1 VTRQFQL
8 LADQAFARTAG
19 APLVGGNAVRLLKD
33 GCENFPSWL
42 DAIRSAQHW
51 IHFETY
57 ILHEDK
63 IGKVFAEALCERA
76 RAGVKVR
83 LLIDWLGNLMKTS
96 PKFWRMLRQ
105 AGVEA
110 RSFGYPTIDSPLGW
124 VSRDHRKSLVVD
136 GRIAFVSGLCVG
148 DDWTDDGHEAQR
160 DTGVMIQGPAVAD
173 VEAAFAE
180 SWATTGDRVP
190 VEELPV
196 PALIPAA
203 GDVALRVIA
212 TMPSTWGV
220 FKLDQLVAS
229 VARETLWVT
238 DAYFVGV
245 SAYVNALIAAAR
257 DGVDVRLLV
266 PGTVDVFGVGAM
278 SRAGYRALLDGGVR
292 IFEWN
297 GVMIHAKTAVADGRW
312 ARVGSTNANIT
323 SWFGNWELDV
333 AIEDDNFGAEMQAMF
348 ERDLENSTEVV
359 LKSSK
364 LRALSDVRRVGG
376 RGVERRRAPRIE
388 EWRARGRSTR
398 RAAAAGAIRMGRTLG
413 AAITKR
419 REVGAAEAYN
429 LFWSSLSFLGLGLLF
444 LKYPKT
450 IALPVGV
457 LAVWFAVAGL
467 FQAWRLYVRDTT
479 REAADKT
486 EVTSEDVAPRSRR
499 RA

>member
-1 VTRQFQL
+1 M
-8 LADQAFARTAG
+8 ADQAFARTAG
-19 APLVGGNAVRLLKD
+19 APLVEGNAVRLLKD
-33 GCENFPSWL
+33 GCENYPAWL
-42 DAIRSAQHW
+42 DAINNAQHW

-83 LLIDWLGNLMKTS
+83 LLIDWLGNMLKTS
-96 PKFWRMLRQ
+96 PKFWWSLKK

-124 VSRDHRKSLVVD
+124 VSRDHRKSLIID

-180 SWATTGDRVP
+180 SWATTGKAVP
-190 VEELPV
+190 LEELP
-196 PALIPAA
+196 AQELIPPA

-245 SAYVNALIAAAR
+245 SAYINALIAASK

-278 SRAGYRALLDGGVR
+278 SRAGYRSLLEGGVR

-297 GVMIHAKTAVADGRW
+297 GVMLHAKTAVADGRW

-323 SWFGNWELDV
+323 SWFGNWEMDV
-333 AIEDDNFGAEMQAMF
+333 AIEDANFGQQMMAMY
-348 ERDLENSTEVV
+348 EQDLANSTEVV
-359 LKSSK
+359 LT
-364 LRALSDVRRVGG
+364 ARRLHS
-376 RGVERRRAPRIE
+376 VERRKTPRLDD
-388 EWRARGRSTR
+388 WRTRGRTTR

-413 AAITKR
+413 AALTAR

-429 LFWSSLSFLGLGLLF
+429 LFWSSLIFLGFGLLAF
-444 LKYPKT
+444 KWPKA
-450 IALPVGV
+450 IAMPFAV
-457 LAVWFAVAGL
+457 LAVWFALAGL
-467 FQAWRLYVRDTT
+467 FRAWRLYRSVRRVPGEARSVPGET
-479 REAADKT
+479 R
-486 EVTSEDVAPRSRR
+486 AP
-499 RA
+499 

>member
-33 GCENFPSWL
+33 GRENYSAWL

-83 LLIDWLGNLMKTS
+83 LLIDWLGNIMKTS
-96 PKFWRMLRQ
+96 PKFWRMLRH

-124 VSRDHRKSLVVD
+124 VSRDHRKSLVID
-136 GRIAFVSGLCVG
+136 GRVAFVSGLCVG

-180 SWATTGDRVP
+180 SWATTGHRVP
-190 VEELPV
+190 LEELPV
-196 PALIPAA
+196 ANLIPPS
-203 GDVALRVIA
+203 GDVSLRVVA
-212 TMPSTWGV
+212 TMPSTLGV

-245 SAYVNALIAAAR
+245 SAYINALIAASR

-278 SRAGYRALLDGGVR
+278 SRAGFRALLDGGVR

-297 GVMIHAKTAVADGRW
+297 GVMLHAKTAVADGRW

-333 AIEDDNFGAEMQAMF
+333 AIEDEKFGAEMQAMF
-348 ERDLENSTEVV
+348 EHDLQNSTEVV
-359 LKSSK
+359 RKSHK
-364 LRALSDVRRVGG
+364 LALSGVEG
-376 RGVERRRAPRIE
+376 RTIERRRTPRIE

-429 LFWSSLSFLGLGLLF
+429 LFWSSLIFLGMGVLF
-444 LKYPKT
+444 LKWPKA
-450 IALPVGV
+450 IAYPVGV
-457 LAVWFAVAGL
+457 LAVWFAISGL
-467 FQAWRLYVRDTT
+467 VQAWRLYRGETKETV
-479 REAADKT
+479 DKT
-486 EVTSEDVAPRSRR
+486 EDRSDTVNARTHHH
-499 RA
+499 A

>member
-1 VTRQFQL
+1 MTRQFQL

-19 APLVGGNAVRLLKD
+19 APLVGGNAVLLLKD
-33 GCENFPSWL
+33 GCENYALWL
-42 DAIRSAQHW
+42 EAIRSAQHW

-63 IGKVFAEALCERA
+63 IGRIFAEALCERA

-83 LLIDWLGNLMKTS
+83 LLIDWLGNFMKTS

-124 VSRDHRKSLVVD
+124 VSRDHRKSLIVD
-136 GRIAFVSGLCVG
+136 GRTAFVSGLCVG

-180 SWATTGDRVP
+180 AWATTGTPVP
-190 VEELPV
+190 LDELPS
-196 PALIPAA
+196 PNLIPPA

-229 VARETLWVT
+229 VARDTLWVT
-238 DAYFVGV
+238 DAYFIGV
-245 SAYVNALIAAAR
+245 SAYINALIAASK

-266 PGTVDVFGVGAM
+266 PGTVDVLGVGAM
-278 SRAGYRALLDGGVR
+278 SRAGYRTLLEGGVR

-297 GVMIHAKTAVADGRW
+297 GVMLHAKTAVADGRW

-333 AIEDDNFGAEMQAMF
+333 AVEDADFGQQMMAMF
-348 ERDLENSTEVV
+348 ENDLANSTEVV
-359 LKSSK
+359 LTAHKMRS
-364 LRALSDVRRVGG
+364 
-376 RGVERRRAPRIE
+376 VERRKTPRL
-388 EWRARGRSTR
+388 AALKTRGRTTR
-398 RAAAAGAIRMGRTLG
+398 RAAAAGAIRISRTLG
-413 AAITKR
+413 AALTAR

-429 LFWSSLSFLGLGLLF
+429 LFWSSLIFLTMGLVF
-444 LKYPKT
+444 LKWPKGIAYP
-450 IALPVGV
+450 IGV

-467 FQAWRLYVRDTT
+467 FQAWSLYRRDTAPQT
-479 REAADKT
+479 ADRPEDPQEARESGKHRHA
-486 EVTSEDVAPRSRR
+486 
-499 RA
+499 

>member
-1 VTRQFQL
+1 M
-8 LADQAFARTAG
+8 
-19 APLVGGNAVRLLKD
+19 P
-33 GCENFPSWL
+33 
-42 DAIRSAQHW
+42 SAQLEQW

-96 PKFWRMLRQ
+96 PKFWRTLRQ

-124 VSRDHRKSLVVD
+124 VSRDHRKSLVID

-180 SWATTGDRVP
+180 SWAMTGRRVTP
-190 VEELPV
+190 EELPT
-196 PALIPAA
+196 PEMIPPA

-245 SAYVNALIAAAR
+245 SAYINALIAASK

-278 SRAGYRALLDGGVR
+278 SRAGTVPC
-292 IFEWN
+292 
-297 GVMIHAKTAVADGRW
+297 
-312 ARVGSTNANIT
+312 S
-323 SWFGNWELDV
+323 
-333 AIEDDNFGAEMQAMF
+333 
-348 ERDLENSTEVV
+348 
-359 LKSSK
+359 
-364 LRALSDVRRVGG
+364 
-376 RGVERRRAPRIE
+376 
-388 EWRARGRSTR
+388 
-398 RAAAAGAIRMGRTLG
+398 RAASG
-413 AAITKR
+413 
-419 REVGAAEAYN
+419 
-429 LFWSSLSFLGLGLLF
+429 SSNGTG
-444 LKYPKT
+444 
-450 IALPVGV
+450 
-457 LAVWFAVAGL
+457 
-467 FQAWRLYVRDTT
+467 
-479 REAADKT
+479 
-486 EVTSEDVAPRSRR
+486 
-499 RA
+499 

>member
-1 VTRQFQL
+1 M
-8 LADQAFARTAG
+8 ADQAFARTAG
-19 APLVGGNAVRLLKD
+19 APLIEGNNVRLLKD
-33 GCENFPSWL
+33 GCENYPAWL
-42 DAIRSAQHW
+42 EAIGNAQHW

-83 LLIDWLGNLMKTS
+83 LLIDWFGNMLKTS
-96 PKFWRMLRQ
+96 PKFWRTLRQ

-110 RSFGYPTIDSPLGW
+110 RSFGYPSIDSPLGW
-124 VSRDHRKSLVVD
+124 VSRDHRKSLIID

-180 SWATTGDRVP
+180 SWATTGKRVP
-190 VEELPV
+190 PEELPEQY
-196 PALIPAA
+196 LIPPA

-212 TMPSTWGV
+212 TMPSTLGV

-229 VARETLWVT
+229 IARETLWVT

-245 SAYVNALIAAAR
+245 SAYISALIAASK

-278 SRAGYRALLDGGVR
+278 SRAGYRALLEGGVR

-297 GVMIHAKTAVADGRW
+297 GVMIHAKTAVADGKW

-333 AIEDDNFGAEMQAMF
+333 AIEDANFSQQMMAMY
-348 ERDLENSTEVV
+348 ETDLANSTEVV
-359 LKSSK
+359 LTARKMRS
-364 LRALSDVRRVGG
+364 
-376 RGVERRRAPRIE
+376 VERRKAPRLAD
-388 EWRARGRSTR
+388 WKTRGRTTR

-413 AAITKR
+413 AALTAR

-429 LFWSSLSFLGLGLLF
+429 LFWSSLIFLSVGALG
-444 LKYPKT
+444 LKYPKA
-450 IALPVGV
+450 IAMPFGI
-457 LAVWFAVAGL
+457 LAVWFALVGL
-467 FQAWRLYVRDTT
+467 FRAWRLYRSG
-479 REAADKT
+479 RSGPGKT
-486 EVTSEDVAPRSRR
+486 SAP
-499 RA
+499 

>member
-1 VTRQFQL
+1 MHRPLRL

-19 APLVGGNAVRLLKD
+19 APLIGGNAVRLLKD
-33 GCENFPSWL
+33 GCENFPAWL
-42 DAIRSAQHW
+42 DAIHSAQQW

-83 LLIDWLGNLMKTS
+83 LLIDWLGNMMKTS
-96 PKFWRMLRQ
+96 PKFWRTLRQ

-124 VSRDHRKSLVVD
+124 VSRDHRKSLIID
-136 GRIAFVSGLCVG
+136 GHTAFVSGLCVG

-180 SWATTGDRVP
+180 SWATTGRRVLP
-190 VEELPV
+190 EELP
-196 PALIPAA
+196 AQELIPPA

-212 TMPSTWGV
+212 TMPATLGV
-220 FKLDQLVAS
+220 FKIDQLVAS

-245 SAYVNALIAAAR
+245 SAYINALIAASK

-266 PGTVDVFGVGAM
+266 PGTVDVFGVGGM
-278 SRAGYRALLDGGVR
+278 SRAGFRALLEGGVR

-297 GVMIHAKTAVADGRW
+297 GVMLHAKTAVADGRW

-333 AIEDDNFGAEMQAMF
+333 AIEDTNFGQQMMAMY
-348 ERDLENSTEVV
+348 EQDLANSTEVV
-359 LKSSK
+359 LTASK
-364 LRALSDVRRVGG
+364 LHL
-376 RGVERRRAPRIE
+376 VERRKTPRLDD
-388 EWRARGRSTR
+388 WRTRGRTTR
-398 RAAAAGAIRMGRTLG
+398 RAASAGAIRMGRTLG
-413 AAITKR
+413 AALTAR
-419 REVGAAEAYN
+419 REVGAAEAYS
-429 LFWSSLSFLGLGLLF
+429 LFWSSLIFLSLGLLAY
-444 LKYPKT
+444 KWPKA
-450 IALPVGV
+450 IAMPF
-457 LAVWFAVAGL
+457 AVMAIWFALAGL
-467 FQAWRLYVRDTT
+467 FRAWRLYRSVPGET
-479 REAADKT
+479 RSVQRET
-486 EVTSEDVAPRSRR
+486 RAP
-499 RA
+499 

>member
-1 VTRQFQL
+1 MHRPLRL

-19 APLVGGNAVRLLKD
+19 APLVAGNAVRLLKD
-33 GCENFPSWL
+33 GCENYPSWL
-42 DAIRSAQHW
+42 EAIRSAQHW

-57 ILHEDK
+57 ILHDDK
-63 IGKVFAEALCERA
+63 IGKVFAEAMCERA

-83 LLIDWLGNLMKTS
+83 LLIDWLGNMMKTS
-96 PKFWRMLRQ
+96 PGFWRRLRQ

-124 VSRDHRKSLVVD
+124 VSRDHRKSLIID
-136 GRIAFVSGLCVG
+136 GRVAFVSGLCVG

-173 VEAAFAE
+173 VEAGFAE
-180 SWATTGDRVP
+180 AWATTGSIVP
-190 VEELPV
+190 ADELPV
-196 PALIPAA
+196 ADQIPVA

-245 SAYVNALIAAAR
+245 SAYVNALIAASK

-278 SRAGYRALLDGGVR
+278 SRAGFRSLLEGGVR

-297 GVMIHAKTAVADGRW
+297 GVMLHAKTAVADGKW

-333 AIEDDNFGAEMQAMF
+333 AIEDANFGQQMMAMF
-348 ERDLENSTEVV
+348 EQDLANATEVV
-359 LKSSK
+359 LTARKMHS
-364 LRALSDVRRVGG
+364 
-376 RGVERRRAPRIE
+376 VERRRKPRFE
-388 EWRARGRSTR
+388 DFKTRGRTTR

-413 AAITKR
+413 AALTAR

-429 LFWSSLSFLGLGLLF
+429 LFWSSLIFLSLGVLALWQ
-444 LKYPKT
+444 PKA
-450 IALPVGV
+450 ISLPFGV

-467 FQAWRLYVRDTT
+467 FRAWRLYR
-479 REAADKT
+479 RGAGE
-486 EVTSEDVAPRSRR
+486 PRTP
-499 RA
+499 

>member
-1 VTRQFQL
+1 VHRPLQL

-19 APLVGGNAVRLLKD
+19 APLVPGNAIRLLKD
-33 GCENFPSWL
+33 GCENYPAWL
-42 DAIRSAQHW
+42 EAIRSAQQW

-57 ILHEDK
+57 ILHDDK
-63 IGKVFAEALCERA
+63 IGKVFAAALAERA

-83 LLIDWLGNLMKTS
+83 LLVDWLGNMMKTS
-96 PKFWRMLRQ
+96 PGFWRNLRQ

-124 VSRDHRKSLVVD
+124 ISRDHRKSLIID
-136 GRIAFVSGLCVG
+136 GRVAFVSGLCVG
-148 DDWTDDGHEAQR
+148 DDWSDDGHEAQR
-160 DTGVMIQGPAVAD
+160 DTGVMVQGPAVAD

-180 SWATTGDRVP
+180 AWATTGS
-190 VEELPV
+190 PV
-196 PALIPAA
+196 PAEEVPAANLIPPA

-229 VARETLWVT
+229 IARETLWVT

-245 SAYVNALIAAAR
+245 SAYVNALIAAAK

-278 SRAGYRALLDGGVR
+278 SRAGFRALLEGGVR

-297 GVMIHAKTAVADGRW
+297 GVMLHAKTAVADGKW

-333 AIEDDNFGAEMQAMF
+333 AVEDERFGRQMMEMFAT
-348 ERDLENSTEVV
+348 DLQNSTEVV
-359 LKSSK
+359 LKARK
-364 LRALSDVRRVGG
+364 MVPI
-376 RGVERRRAPRIE
+376 VERRKTQRFE
-388 EWRARGRSTR
+388 DWRARGRTTR
-398 RAAAAGAIRMGRTLG
+398 RAASAGAIRMGRTLG
-413 AAITKR
+413 AALTAR

-429 LFWSSLSFLGLGLLF
+429 LFWSSLIFMSFGLLAYRWP
-444 LKYPKT
+444 KAIAYPF
-450 IALPVGV
+450 AL
-457 LAVWFAVAGL
+457 LAVWSALAGL
-467 FQAWRLYVRDTT
+467 FRAWRLYRTPISEPAPIT
-479 REAADKT
+479 EPAAGEPEERTIT
-486 EVTSEDVAPRSRR
+486 ESKSA
-499 RA
+499 

>member
-1 VTRQFQL
+1 M
-8 LADQAFARTAG
+8 
-19 APLVGGNAVRLLKD
+19 GGNAVRLLKD
-33 GCENFPSWL
+33 GCENYPSWL

-83 LLIDWLGNLMKTS
+83 LLIDWLGNIMKTS

-124 VSRDHRKSLVVD
+124 VSRDHRKSLVID
-136 GRIAFVSGLCVG
+136 GRVAFVSGLCVG

-180 SWATTGDRVP
+180 SWATTGQRVP
-190 VEELPV
+190 LEELPV
-196 PALIPAA
+196 AGQILPA

-245 SAYVNALIAAAR
+245 SAYINALIAASR

-333 AIEDDNFGAEMQAMF
+333 AIEDEKFGAEMQAMY
-348 ERDLENSTEVV
+348 ERDLGNSTEVV
-359 LKSSK
+359 LKSRK
-364 LRALSDVRRVGG
+364 LRS
-376 RGVERRRAPRIE
+376 VERRRRPRLE
-388 EWRARGRSTR
+388 DWRHRGRSTG

-429 LFWSSLSFLGLGLLF
+429 LFWSSLIFLGLGLLF
-444 LKYPKT
+444 LKYPKA
-450 IALPVGV
+450 IAMPLGV

-467 FQAWRLYVRDTT
+467 FQSWRLYRRETT
-479 REAADKT
+479 EKT
-486 EVTSEDVAPRSRR
+486 EDSREVADARKRR
-499 RA
+499 HA

>member
-1 VTRQFQL
+1 VPRPLRL

-19 APLVGGNAVRLLKD
+19 APLIGGNSVRLLKD
-33 GCENFPSWL
+33 GCENFPAWL
-42 DAIRSAQHW
+42 DAIRSAQQW

-110 RSFGYPTIDSPLGW
+110 RSFGYPSIDSPLGW
-124 VSRDHRKSLVVD
+124 VSRDHRKSLIID
-136 GRIAFVSGLCVG
+136 GQTAFVSGLCVG

-180 SWATTGDRVP
+180 SWAMTGSRVLP
-190 VEELPV
+190 EELP
-196 PALIPAA
+196 AQELIPPA

-212 TMPSTWGV
+212 TMPATWGV
-220 FKLDQLVAS
+220 FKIDQLVAS

-245 SAYVNALIAAAR
+245 SAYINALIAASQ

-266 PGTVDVFGVGAM
+266 PGTVDVFGVGGM
-278 SRAGYRALLDGGVR
+278 SRAGFRGLLEGGVR

-297 GVMIHAKTAVADGRW
+297 GVMLHAKTAVADGKW

-333 AIEDDNFGAEMQAMF
+333 AIEDANFGQQMMAMY
-348 ERDLENSTEVV
+348 EQDLANSTEVV
-359 LKSSK
+359 LTARK
-364 LRALSDVRRVGG
+364 LHL
-376 RGVERRRAPRIE
+376 VERRKTPRLD
-388 EWRARGRSTR
+388 EWRTRGRTTR
-398 RAAAAGAIRMGRTLG
+398 RAASAGAIRMGRTLG
-413 AAITKR
+413 AALTAR
-419 REVGAAEAYN
+419 REVGAAEAYS
-429 LFWSSLSFLGLGLLF
+429 LFWSSLIFLSLGLLAY
-444 LKYPKT
+444 KWPKA
-450 IALPVGV
+450 IAMPF
-457 LAVWFAVAGL
+457 AVMAIWFALAGL
-467 FQAWRLYVRDTT
+467 FRAWRLYRSVPGETQSVADET
-479 REAADKT
+479 R
-486 EVTSEDVAPRSRR
+486 AP
-499 RA
+499 

>member
-1 VTRQFQL
+1 MHRPLRL

-19 APLVGGNAVRLLKD
+19 APLIGGNAVRLLKD
-33 GCENFPSWL
+33 GCENFPAWL
-42 DAIRSAQHW
+42 DAIRSAEQW

-63 IGKVFAEALCERA
+63 VGKVFAEALCERA

-96 PKFWRMLRQ
+96 PKFWRTLRQ

-124 VSRDHRKSLVVD
+124 VSRDHRKSLVID
-136 GRIAFVSGLCVG
+136 GRVAFVSGLCVG

-160 DTGVMIQGPAVAD
+160 DTGVMIEGPAVAD

-180 SWATTGDRVP
+180 SWATTGTRVP
-190 VEELPV
+190 VDELPEQELV
-196 PALIPAA
+196 PPA

-245 SAYVNALIAAAR
+245 SAYINALIAAAK

-278 SRAGYRALLDGGVR
+278 SRAGYRALLEGGVR

-297 GVMIHAKTAVADGRW
+297 GVMLHAKTAVADGKW

-323 SWFGNWELDV
+323 SWFGNWEMDV
-333 AIEDDNFGAEMQAMF
+333 AIEDANFGQQMMAMY
-348 ERDLENSTEVV
+348 EQDLANSTEVV
-359 LKSSK
+359 L
-364 LRALSDVRRVGG
+364 RAHKMRS
-376 RGVERRRAPRIE
+376 VERRKTPRLDD
-388 EWRARGRSTR
+388 WKTRGRTTR

-413 AAITKR
+413 AALTAR

-429 LFWSSLSFLGLGLLF
+429 LFWSSLIFLSFGLLAF
-444 LKYPKT
+444 KWPKA
-450 IALPVGV
+450 IAMPFAV
-457 LAVWFAVAGL
+457 LAVWFALAGL
-467 FQAWRLYVRDTT
+467 FRAWRLYRSSPGET
-479 REAADKT
+479 R
-486 EVTSEDVAPRSRR
+486 SP
-499 RA
+499 

>member
-1 VTRQFQL
+1 MTRQFQL
-8 LADQAFARTAG
+8 LADQAFSRTAG

-33 GCENFPSWL
+33 GCENYPGWL
-42 DAIRSAQHW
+42 DAIRNARHR

-83 LLIDWLGNLMKTS
+83 LLIDWLGNIMKTS

-124 VSRDHRKSLVVD
+124 VSRDHRKSLVID
-136 GRIAFVSGLCVG
+136 GRVAFVSGLCVG

-180 SWATTGDRVP
+180 SWATTGARVP
-190 VEELPV
+190 IEELPD
-196 PALIPAA
+196 PRLIPPA

-212 TMPSTWGV
+212 TMPSTMGV

-245 SAYVNALIAAAR
+245 SAYINALIAAAK

-278 SRAGYRALLDGGVR
+278 SRAGYRALLEGGVR

-333 AIEDDNFGAEMQAMF
+333 AIEDAGFGAEMQAMF
-348 ERDLENSTEVV
+348 ARDLENSTEVV
-359 LKSSK
+359 LKSRK
-364 LRALSDVRRVGG
+364 LFTGRDRRH
-376 RGVERRRAPRIE
+376 APSMD
-388 EWRARGRSTR
+388 EWRSRGRSTR
-398 RAAAAGAIRMGRTLG
+398 RAAAAGAIRIGRTLG

-419 REVGAAEAYN
+419 REVGAAEAYS
-429 LFWSSLSFLGLGLLF
+429 LFWSSLIFLGLGLLA
-444 LKYPKT
+444 LLYPKS
-450 IALPVGV
+450 IAIPFGV
-457 LAVWFAVAGL
+457 LAVWFAVSGL
-467 FQAWRLYVRDTT
+467 FQAWRLYHRETT
-479 REAADKT
+479 EPVEDSREAPEARTKKP
-486 EVTSEDVAPRSRR
+486 A
-499 RA
+499 

>member
-1 VTRQFQL
+1 MHRPLRL

-19 APLVGGNAVRLLKD
+19 APLVEGNAVRLLKD
-33 GCENFPSWL
+33 GCENYPAWL
-42 DAIRSAQHW
+42 DAIKNAQHW

-83 LLIDWLGNLMKTS
+83 LLIDWLGNMMKTS
-96 PKFWRMLRQ
+96 PKFWWTLKK

-124 VSRDHRKSLVVD
+124 VSRDHRKSLIID
-136 GRIAFVSGLCVG
+136 GRMAFVSGLCVG

-180 SWATTGDRVP
+180 SWATTGKAVP
-190 VEELPV
+190 PEELP
-196 PALIPAA
+196 AQDLIPAA

-245 SAYVNALIAAAR
+245 SAYINALIAAAK

-278 SRAGYRALLDGGVR
+278 SRAGYRALLEGGVR

-297 GVMIHAKTAVADGRW
+297 GVMLHAKTAVADGKW

-333 AIEDDNFGAEMQAMF
+333 AVEDANFGQQMMAMY
-348 ERDLENSTEVV
+348 EKDLANSTEVV
-359 LKSSK
+359 LTAHKMRS
-364 LRALSDVRRVGG
+364 
-376 RGVERRRAPRIE
+376 VERRKTPRLE
-388 EWRARGRSTR
+388 DWRARGRTTR
-398 RAAAAGAIRMGRTLG
+398 RAASAGAIRMGRTLG
-413 AAITKR
+413 AALTAR

-429 LFWSSLSFLGLGLLF
+429 LFWSSLIFLSMGALA
-444 LKYPKT
+444 LKYPKA
-450 IALPVGV
+450 IAMPFGV
-457 LAVWFAVAGL
+457 LAVWFALTGL
-467 FQAWRLYVRDTT
+467 FRAWRLYR
-479 REAADKT
+479 
-486 EVTSEDVAPRSRR
+486 SPRGEIKSP
-499 RA
+499 

>member
-1 VTRQFQL
+1 M
-8 LADQAFARTAG
+8 
-19 APLVGGNAVRLLKD
+19 RLLKD
-33 GCENFPSWL
+33 GCENFPAWL
-42 DAIRSAQHW
+42 DAIRSAQQW

-110 RSFGYPTIDSPLGW
+110 RSFGYPSIDSPLGW
-124 VSRDHRKSLVVD
+124 VSRDHRKSLIID
-136 GRIAFVSGLCVG
+136 GQTAFVSGLCVG

-180 SWATTGDRVP
+180 SWAMTGSRVLP
-190 VEELPV
+190 EELP
-196 PALIPAA
+196 AQELIPPA

-212 TMPSTWGV
+212 TMPATWGV
-220 FKLDQLVAS
+220 FKIDQLVAS

-245 SAYVNALIAAAR
+245 SAYINALIAASQ

-266 PGTVDVFGVGAM
+266 PGTVDVFGVGGM
-278 SRAGYRALLDGGVR
+278 SRAGFRGLLEGGVR

-297 GVMIHAKTAVADGRW
+297 GVMLHAKTAVADGKW

-333 AIEDDNFGAEMQAMF
+333 AIEDANFGQQMMAMY
-348 ERDLENSTEVV
+348 EQDLANSTEVV
-359 LKSSK
+359 LTARK
-364 LRALSDVRRVGG
+364 LHL
-376 RGVERRRAPRIE
+376 VERRKTPRLD
-388 EWRARGRSTR
+388 EWRTRGRTTR
-398 RAAAAGAIRMGRTLG
+398 RAASAGAIRMGRTLG
-413 AAITKR
+413 AALTAR
-419 REVGAAEAYN
+419 REVGAAEAYS
-429 LFWSSLSFLGLGLLF
+429 LFWSSLIFLSLGLLAY
-444 LKYPKT
+444 KWPKA
-450 IALPVGV
+450 IAMPF
-457 LAVWFAVAGL
+457 AVMAIWFALAGL
-467 FQAWRLYVRDTT
+467 FRAWRLYRSVPGETQSVADET
-479 REAADKT
+479 R
-486 EVTSEDVAPRSRR
+486 AP
-499 RA
+499 

>member
-1 VTRQFQL
+1 MHRPLRL

-19 APLVGGNAVRLLKD
+19 APLIGGNAVRLLKD
-33 GCENFPSWL
+33 GCENFPAWL
-42 DAIRSAQHW
+42 DAIRSAQQW

-83 LLIDWLGNLMKTS
+83 LLIDWLGNMMKTS
-96 PKFWRMLRQ
+96 PKFWRTLRQ

-124 VSRDHRKSLVVD
+124 VSRDHRKSLVID
-136 GRIAFVSGLCVG
+136 GHTAFVSGLCVG

-180 SWATTGDRVP
+180 SWATTGRRVLP
-190 VEELPV
+190 EELP
-196 PALIPAA
+196 AQELIPPA

-212 TMPSTWGV
+212 TMPATLGV
-220 FKLDQLVAS
+220 FKIDQLVAS

-245 SAYVNALIAAAR
+245 SAYINALIAASK

-266 PGTVDVFGVGAM
+266 PGTVDVFGVGGM
-278 SRAGYRALLDGGVR
+278 SRAGFRALLEGGVR

-297 GVMIHAKTAVADGRW
+297 GVMLHAKTAVADGRW

-333 AIEDDNFGAEMQAMF
+333 AIEDTNFGQQMMAMY
-348 ERDLENSTEVV
+348 EKDLANSTEVV
-359 LKSSK
+359 LTASK
-364 LRALSDVRRVGG
+364 LHL
-376 RGVERRRAPRIE
+376 VERRKTPRLDD
-388 EWRARGRSTR
+388 WRTRGRTTR
-398 RAAAAGAIRMGRTLG
+398 RAASAGAIRMGRTLG
-413 AAITKR
+413 AALTAR
-419 REVGAAEAYN
+419 REVGAAEAYS
-429 LFWSSLSFLGLGLLF
+429 LFWSSLIFLSLGLLAY
-444 LKYPKT
+444 KWPKA
-450 IALPVGV
+450 IAMPFAV
-457 LAVWFAVAGL
+457 LAVWFALAGL
-467 FQAWRLYVRDTT
+467 FRAWRLYRSVPGESPSVQRET
-479 REAADKT
+479 R
-486 EVTSEDVAPRSRR
+486 AP
-499 RA
+499 